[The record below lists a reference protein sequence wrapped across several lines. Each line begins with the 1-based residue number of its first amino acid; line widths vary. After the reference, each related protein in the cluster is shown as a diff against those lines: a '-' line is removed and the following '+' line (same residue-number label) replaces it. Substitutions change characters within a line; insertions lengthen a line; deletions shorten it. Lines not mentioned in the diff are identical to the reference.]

1 MFASVAARAAQK
13 QESAGRLER
22 AAAGLPLR
30 TSFLLLVGIL
40 GVALGGSFLRSSL
53 RDELLAADTNKVI
66 ALCRQVRAVRE
77 HLEHA
82 GVAGSAGELRSQFG
96 TPDEEPS
103 LRLAMVVSPGGTVLD
118 AFHGKRIGAQA
129 SDVLRESGESDRLS
143 AEIDEVRAT
152 RSTRSRIDGDRVVVV
167 SPIST
172 KEALVV
178 VAVASLAQVR
188 ASVRAGILRAAG
200 ALALVLLAFVAAL
213 WMWLE
218 LVLNRRV
225 RRLVD
230 AASRLAANDLEARA
244 GLGGSDELAAAGRAF
259 DAMADSVAQTRM
271 RLLESEER
279 VRLLLDSTAEGLC
292 GLDLSGRI
300 TFCNPAALRLL
311 RVDHPGELLGRPFY
325 DLLRL
330 PGSEETLDKAWVHL
344 ALQTRAR
351 VEQELSLPCGD
362 GSVLAVHHSGGPV
375 LLQGEL
381 VGRVVT
387 LSDLTSKKRAEEE
400 LRKSQAQLRMADR
413 LATVG
418 TLSAG
423 VAHEINNPLAY
434 TLANL
439 GYVAERLTELPAY
452 PDSGEVTSAV
462 EEAIEGAERVRR
474 IVKDMKTL
482 SRVDDETIGA
492 VDVERALDASINMA
506 LHELRHKASVMKDY
520 AGVGFA
526 RANEGRLV
534 QVFLNLL
541 VNAAQAIAT
550 SQPDV
555 NEVRI
560 ATCLDAEGRI
570 AVEISDTGA
579 GIPEDVL
586 PRIFDPFF
594 TTKPLGV
601 GTGLGLSICHSLITA
616 VGGHIEVASKVG
628 VGTRFLIILPSVAQG
643 QAVPVIRPA
652 A

>member
-1 MFASVAARAAQK
+1 MFAPVAARAAEK

-53 RDELLAADTNKVI
+53 RDELSAADTSKLIV
-66 ALCRQVRAVRE
+66 LCRQVRAVRE

-82 GVAGSAGELRSQFG
+82 AVASAAGELRWQFG

-103 LRLAMVVSPGGTVLD
+103 LRLAMVVSRQGTVLD
-118 AFHGKRIGAQA
+118 AFRGERIGAPA
-129 SDVLRESGESDRLS
+129 SDVFRESGESQRLS

-152 RSTRSRIDGDRVVVV
+152 GSTRSRIDGDRAVVV
-167 SPIST
+167 SAVSNDGV
-172 KEALVV
+172 VV

-188 ASVRAGILRAAG
+188 ASVRADILREAA
-200 ALALVLLAFVAAL
+200 ALSLVLLALCAAL

-218 LVLNRRV
+218 LALNRRV

-230 AASRLAANDLEARA
+230 AAARLAADDLGARA
-244 GLGGSDELAAAGRAF
+244 RLGGSDELAMAGRAF

-300 TFCNPAALRLL
+300 TFCNPAALHLL
-311 RVDHPGELLGRPFY
+311 RVDHAGQLLGRPFY
-325 DLLRL
+325 DLLRF
-330 PGSEETLDKAWVHL
+330 PGSEQTLDKAWVQL

-351 VEQELSLPCGD
+351 VELELSLPCGD

-387 LSDLTSKKRAEEE
+387 LSDLTSRKRAEEE

-439 GYVAERLTELPAY
+439 GYVAERLSELPAY
-452 PDSGEVTSAV
+452 PDSGEVNSAI

-474 IVKDMKTL
+474 IVKHMKTL

-492 VDVERALDASINMA
+492 VDVENALDASINVA
-506 LHELRHKASVMKDY
+506 LHELRHKATVIKDY

-560 ATCLDAEGRI
+560 ATCLDAQGRI

-616 VGGHIEVASKVG
+616 AGGHIEVASKVG
-628 VGTRFLIILPSVAQG
+628 IGTRFLIILPSVAQEP
-643 QAVPVIRPA
+643 AVPAIRPA

>member
-1 MFASVAARAAQK
+1 MFVSPEARTARNP
-13 QESAGRLER
+13 EPAGRLER
-22 AAAGLPLR
+22 IAAGMPLR
-30 TSFLLLVGIL
+30 ARFLLIVVVF
-40 GVALGGSFLRSSL
+40 GVALGGSFLRSTL
-53 RDELLAADTNKVI
+53 RDELVEADTHDLT
-66 ALCRQVRAVRE
+66 ALARQVKAARE
-77 HLEHA
+77 RLEHT
-82 GVAGSAGELRSQFG
+82 GVAGSTGEIHWQFG
-96 TPDEEPS
+96 TPADEPS
-103 LRLAMVVSPGGTVLD
+103 LRIAMLVSAGGIVLD
-118 AFHGKRIGAQA
+118 AFHGERIGRRAL
-129 SDVLRESGESDRLS
+129 DVIRANGEPDSLV
-143 AEIDEVRAT
+143 AEIEEVRRTGNGRA
-152 RSTRSRIDGDRVVVV
+152 RVEGDRAVVI
-167 SPIST
+167 SPVST
-172 KEALVV
+172 KERTVL
-178 VAVASLAQVR
+178 VAVASLSEAR
-188 ASVRAGILRAAG
+188 ASVRGGVLREAA
-200 ALALVLLAFVAAL
+200 ALALVLLALVGAL
-213 WMWLE
+213 WAWLE
-218 LVLNRRV
+218 LALNRRV
-225 RRLVD
+225 RRLVE
-230 AASRLAANDLEARA
+230 AAVRLAANDLGARA
-244 GLGGSDELAAAGRAF
+244 RLGGHDELATAGRAF
-259 DAMADSVAQTRM
+259 DAMADSVAQTRL

-311 RVDHPGELLGRPFY
+311 QLAHPGQLLGRPFY

-330 PGSEETLDKAWVHL
+330 PGSEQTLDKAWVDL

-351 VEQELSLPCGD
+351 VDHELALPCPD
-362 GSVLAVHHSGGPV
+362 GSMLAVHHSGGPV
-375 LLQGEL
+375 LLQGVL

-387 LSDLTSKKRAEEE
+387 LVDLTGKKRAEEE

-439 GYVAERLTELPAY
+439 GYVAERLRELPPS
-452 PDSGEVTSAV
+452 PDSKELASAV

-492 VDVERALDASINMA
+492 VDVERAIDASVNMA
-506 LHELRHKASVMKDY
+506 VHELRHKAKVVKDY

-550 SQPDV
+550 SQPDE

-579 GIPEDVL
+579 GIPEEVL

-616 VGGHIEVASKVG
+616 VGGHIEVASKVS
-628 VGTRFLIILPSVAQG
+628 VGTRFLIILPSIEQE
-643 QAVPVIRPA
+643 PVTIRPA

>member
-1 MFASVAARAAQK
+1 MFASAPARTAGNP
-13 QESAGRLER
+13 EPAGRLER
-22 AAAGLPLR
+22 IAAGMPLR
-30 TSFLLLVGIL
+30 TSFLLIVVVL
-40 GVALGGSFLRSSL
+40 GVALGGSFLRSTL
-53 RDELLAADTNKVI
+53 RDELLEADTH
-66 ALCRQVRAVRE
+66 ALTALTRQVRAARE
-77 HLEHA
+77 RLEHTGIA
-82 GVAGSAGELRSQFG
+82 ASTGELHWQFG
-96 TPDEEPS
+96 TPADEPS
-103 LRLAMVVSPGGTVLD
+103 LRIAMLVSARGAVLD
-118 AFHGKRIGAQA
+118 SFHGDRIGQRAM
-129 SDVLRESGESDRLS
+129 DVIRANGGPESLV
-143 AEIDEVRAT
+143 AEMDEVR
-152 RSTRSRIDGDRVVVV
+152 RIGSARARVEGDRAVVI
-167 SPIST
+167 SPVST
-172 KEALVV
+172 KDAAVL
-178 VAVASLAQVR
+178 VAVSSLAQAR
-188 ASVRAGILRAAG
+188 ASVRGGVLREAA
-200 ALALVLLAFVAAL
+200 ALSLVLLALVGAL
-213 WMWLE
+213 WAWLE
-218 LVLNRRV
+218 LAFHRRV
-225 RRLVD
+225 RRLVE
-230 AASRLAANDLEARA
+230 ASARLAAHDLRARA
-244 GLGGSDELAAAGRAF
+244 CLGGNDELAMAGRAF
-259 DAMADSVAQTRM
+259 DAMADSVAQTRL

-292 GLDLSGRI
+292 GLDLAGRI

-311 RVDHPGELLGRPFY
+311 HLGHPGQLLGRPFY

-330 PGSEETLDKAWVHL
+330 PGSEQTLDKAWIDL
-344 ALQTRAR
+344 ALHTRAR
-351 VEQELSLPCGD
+351 VDQELALPCPD
-362 GSVLAVHHSGGPV
+362 GSTLAVHHSGGPV
-375 LLQGEL
+375 LLQGVL

-387 LSDLTSKKRAEEE
+387 LVDLTGKKRAEED

-439 GYVAERLTELPAY
+439 GYVAERLRELPSS
-452 PDSGEVTSAV
+452 PDSTEVTTAV

-482 SRVDDETIGA
+482 SRVDDDTIGA
-492 VDVERALDASINMA
+492 VDVERAIDASVNMA
-506 LHELRHKASVMKDY
+506 IHELRHKATVTKDY
-520 AGVGFA
+520 ARVGFA

-550 SQPDV
+550 SQPDQ

-579 GIPEDVL
+579 GIPEEIL

-616 VGGHIEVASKVG
+616 IGGHIEAASKAG
-628 VGTRFLIILPSVAQG
+628 VGTRFLIILPSVEQEPA
-643 QAVPVIRPA
+643 AIRPA